1 MLFPQFRRVVMVFAA
16 TLVAHPTTEAAPV
29 LELETR
35 HEAATENRLEYDEF
49 IAQIPRQQ
57 ALTASEALAQIN
69 IALHHAR
76 QRAAAEACG
85 GRWIASGRLVR
96 QYGPAL
102 KHNGGADAGARFW
115 RFRSFREPQLFACDG
130 FGRAAVFLE
139 ISRHLPSWMSIRPAG
154 QITAYQQGRSLLA
167 GEDAFLAIN

>member
-1 MLFPQFRRVVMVFAA
+1 MLFPQVRRIVIVLVVTVLTYSA
-16 TLVAHPTTEAAPV
+16 TEAAPV

-57 ALTASEALAQIN
+57 AVTASEALAQIN
-69 IALHHAR
+69 IALHRAR
-76 QRAAAEACG
+76 QRAAAEVCAG
-85 GRWIASGRLVR
+85 HWIGSGRLVR

-102 KHNGGADAGARFW
+102 RPDGGADTGVRIW

-130 FGRAAVFLE
+130 LGRAAVFLE
-139 ISRHLPSWMSIRPAG
+139 ISRHLPSWMSVRPAG
-154 QITAYQQGRSLLA
+154 QITAYQQGSSLLA
-167 GEDAFLAIN
+167 GEDTFLAIN